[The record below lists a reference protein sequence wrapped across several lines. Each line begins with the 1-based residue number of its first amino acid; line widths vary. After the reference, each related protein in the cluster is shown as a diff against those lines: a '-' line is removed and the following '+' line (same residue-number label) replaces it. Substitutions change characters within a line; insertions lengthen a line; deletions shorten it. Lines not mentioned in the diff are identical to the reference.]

1 MSSLSVSLDRRLAA
15 LGLTALLAAPLAA
28 PAQNLPPGEP
38 VNPWTSPPP
47 AAPVDG
53 TVEVMPAGGLVATST
68 PQSPWVEIED
78 EKVVV
83 KRGDGTVVEEM
94 AVEIEWDED
103 DDGESLLDGPSMYAK
118 DRFNDF
124 VDIFRLRLG
133 VPRTGRGYGAKAR
146 VTTLAQAGYVRYD
159 GNYFGIDRRAAGLFS
174 EDRIEGGASIIY
186 GSRQEMRG
194 EWGNEYLRGDT
205 QWSTVEDRRI
215 LRNLPHWDDGRQRYL
230 SAGAEVATPLLAVDA
245 GVYPEEA
252 LDFVLGFFTIDF
264 YTDDQLFEDSRP
276 GPRFRRPTT
285 LPGADTEASTRRK
298 REELDA
304 LYGDMV
310 TEEQAADEKAK
321 LEGFSDE
328 ARQKYLDRRNR
339 TDADQPLKVLDAVP
353 LEQLEEEIEV
363 TPDVPT
369 PAPAMPE
376 AAEPATEEAPVAD
389 EPAMP

>member
-1 MSSLSVSLDRRLAA
+1 MPCLSASLDRRLTTLGLAA
-15 LGLTALLAAPLAA
+15 LLVAPLAIG
-28 PAQNLPPGEP
+28 AQEVPPGDP

-47 AAPVDG
+47 AAPIDAPA
-53 TVEVMPAGGLVATST
+53 EIEPAGGLEATST
-68 PQSPWVEIED
+68 PQSPWVEE

-83 KRGDGTVVEEM
+83 KRGDAPAVEEVE
-94 AVEIEWDED
+94 VEIELADED
-103 DDGESLLDGPSMYAK
+103 EGESLLDGPSMYVK

-124 VDIFRLRLG
+124 VDIFRLRFG

-159 GNYFGIDRRAAGLFS
+159 GHYFGIDRRAAGLFS
-174 EDRIEGGASIIY
+174 EDRLEGGASIIY

-205 QWSTVEDRRI
+205 QWSVVEDRRI

-252 LDFVLGFFTIDF
+252 LDFVLGFLTIDV

-285 LPGADTEASTRRK
+285 LPVADTEASTRRK
-298 REELDA
+298 RAEMDA
-304 LYGDMV
+304 LYGDMNA
-310 TEEQAADEKAK
+310 EEAARNEEAV
-321 LEGFSDE
+321 LGGFSEE
-328 ARQKYLDRRNR
+328 AQRKFRDRRDR
-339 TDADQPLKVLDAVP
+339 TNAEQPMKVLDAVP
-353 LEQLEEEIEV
+353 LEKLEEEVEV
-363 TPDVPT
+363 APDVPT
-369 PAPAMPE
+369 PAASYEQPATEAP
-376 AAEPATEEAPVAD
+376 AAEPAAATP
-389 EPAMP
+389 